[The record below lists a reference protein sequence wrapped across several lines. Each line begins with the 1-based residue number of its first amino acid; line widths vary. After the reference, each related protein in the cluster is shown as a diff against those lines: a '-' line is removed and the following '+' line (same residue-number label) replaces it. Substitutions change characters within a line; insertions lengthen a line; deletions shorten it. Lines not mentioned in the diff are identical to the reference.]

1 MYTRRTSVQYRVLSQ
16 YTAEAVERTLRS
28 PSRAFQYAA
37 CVPASADIV
46 VTSYTV
52 LRECCSLVSGASA
65 CAFKYQKKLR
75 RIGAMFDDDVQY
87 IELSTVVSVET
98 I

>member
-46 VTSYTV
+46 VTSYTERV
-52 LRECCSLVSGASA
+52 LFTGASA

-87 IELSTVVSVET
+87 IELSTVVSVEA